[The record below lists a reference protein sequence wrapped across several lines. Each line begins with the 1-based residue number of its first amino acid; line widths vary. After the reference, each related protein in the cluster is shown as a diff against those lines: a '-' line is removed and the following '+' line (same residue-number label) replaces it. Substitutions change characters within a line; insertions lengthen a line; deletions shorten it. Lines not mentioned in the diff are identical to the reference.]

1 MGFSSALQGRAAHD
15 ALLNRQEAELKLLE
29 TMKRCLAQKAK
40 CDREYAVSLA
50 AVTQQGLK
58 IDRTDDLQGSHIM
71 RAWRGFMEELEHTA
85 KQIRSNAEQLETVC
99 HEKLASLYQEK
110 RRVRKQYQE
119 EHTKIATQF
128 SHLTEDVA
136 RKKSEYQK
144 HLDYYK
150 LLRGRFEEHIKSGRS
165 GRKLDDVIDKY
176 QKACRKLH
184 QAHNEYVLLI
194 SEAVEVEKDF
204 RTTLLPGLLEHQQTL
219 QEGFIQAWSNLLSEI
234 AKLSDTTSE
243 KYVEIQRRIDTSI
256 SSINSTE
263 EYREFTDKHKT
274 SPTTPVV
281 FQFDESL
288 VEDSLGKLQANTLTV
303 DNLTVDWLRGRQ
315 VELEGTIKDLQE
327 RQAKLLA
334 EPNGTGTLATSSS
347 PASSSPVSTP
357 GTKPSTPILNG
368 TGNSNGASG
377 KDSQQIAAN
386 KSSKELNNLRC
397 QERQTMKLVEM
408 IRTALNEVGCEELP
422 SGCDDI
428 AVEHLIENKKSVSQD
443 LSLDSQH
450 NNPSQAGGFFTLRTG
465 NGGSG
470 GGGGGGGGGGVMS
483 MLIDQLRRKSGP
495 PGAATSGGTGG
506 KAAPRSVGTTP
517 AQTPKPGHRATAAST
532 VNSVSSPATITC
544 ERVQASLDGFPPHA
558 TNHYQQQQQEQPQLR
573 PLAPCSSASLYAE
586 LRSVNPEIDDE
597 QSFPYPENR
606 ISNVYV
612 DMEAYLGM
620 RELSPDENSSEHAC
634 ASYTNI
640 NSDHLPSLRHEQSS
654 TAHNSQSSPMGDLPN
669 SRTPMLGDDDG
680 ERRKYRRLRT
690 MGDRIDDEDDDADTA
705 EELNDS
711 KNNLLRE
718 ESYDG
723 GDQLDEGPTESETK
737 YLTMR
742 KRSSPRADTTTRWK
756 SSIEQHLDVIDAL
769 NIKLDE
775 HQRLSARL
783 SEDYEYIRVQ
793 TLRREAE
800 LIAAAAAATAAS
812 STSSTAVPQRAAAGG
827 TPFEKANSFR
837 EKIKRRIRG
846 AKSSQLSEP
855 VEPETPDKVA
865 NVVESFSG
873 RLRTRIASQRQ
884 FRLMKETDSASPS
897 TDRGSITTNGG
908 ASNSAGGRQKKKKR
922 KSSKA
927 HRAFKQQQQQQ
938 QQRSGLKRDTES
950 EQEVYDQPQQLLH
963 PANTF
968 SEDELLVD
976 EPPRVGS
983 PEQMVKPSGQKFSQ
997 TVRATWRELLHST
1010 NKVKDSSINLT
1021 NQQQQHDRMEE
1032 KLDLIPNQDRPG
1044 LLAIRFTFSDT
1055 ETPEH
1060 HGSRQLDA
1068 TSSTTGEG
1076 GEYCVPLL
1084 LSQSSDDTK
1093 APQIL
1098 SSGDSSHPAGSN
1110 STTSKLAMNLKINLK
1125 ERLTKL
1131 VHKRAL
1137 MMGGGGTVPGK
1148 SNLLP
1153 LHQPSGE
1160 ICRSCSKRIVRPG
1173 TIHPS
1178 QTVLDF
1184 VKEFPGLDICNGGH
1198 DEDDE
1203 NDDCDGD
1210 GDNKKADTARPGR
1223 ATESEMINLEY
1234 EDIDVITIKSHKL
1247 TDHCEGGDD
1256 DNDDDG
1262 MTLSTNRPLHEEEW
1276 FHGVLPR
1283 EEVVR
1288 LLRNEG
1294 DFLVR
1299 ETTRNDES
1307 QTVLSVCWNGHKHFI
1322 VQTTA
1327 EGHYRFE
1334 GPAFPSIQEL
1344 IVHQYQSELPVTGRS
1359 GAVLR
1364 KPVLRERWELSND
1377 DVILLDK
1384 IGRGNFGDVYKAK
1397 LKSSKNTL
1405 VAVKTCRMTLPEEQ
1419 KRKFL
1424 QEGRIL
1430 KQYDHPNI
1438 VKLIGI
1444 CVQKQPIMIVMEL
1457 VAGGSLLMFL
1467 RKNAT
1472 TLGQRQMMGMCR
1484 DAAAG
1489 MRYLESKNCIH
1500 RDLAARNCLIGSE
1513 NIVKISD
1520 FGMSREEEEYIVSGG
1535 MKQIPIKWTAPEAL
1549 NFGKYTSLCDVWSYG
1564 ILVWEIFSRGD
1575 TPYSGMSN
1583 SMARERIDE
1592 GYRMPSPEGA
1602 PPEMYRL
1609 MLKCWSYEPESRPHF
1624 DEIYTVVDA
1633 LILCTKD

>member
-58 IDRTDDLQGSHIM
+58 IDRSDDLQGSHVM
-71 RAWRGFMEELEHTA
+71 RAWRSFMEELDHTA
-85 KQIRSNAEQLETVC
+85 KQIRTNAEQLETVC

-194 SEAVEVEKDF
+194 TEAVEVEKDF
-204 RTTLLPGLLEHQQTL
+204 RTILLPGLLEHQQSL
-219 QEGFIQAWSNLLSEI
+219 QEGFIQAWSNLLQEI
-234 AKLSDTTSE
+234 ANLSDMTSD
-243 KYVEIQRRIDTSI
+243 KFVDIQRRIESSI
-256 SSINSTE
+256 AGINSTE
-263 EYREFTDKHKT
+263 EYREFTEKHKT
-274 SPTTPVV
+274 SPTPPVI

-315 VELEGTIKDLQE
+315 TELEGTIKDLQD
-327 RQAKLLA
+327 RQSKLCG
-334 EPNGTGTLATSSS
+334 EPNGTNGATGSS
-347 PASSSPVSTP
+347 PAAVSPASTP

-368 TGNSNGASG
+368 SSTSNGVHQG
-377 KDSQQIAAN
+377 KDPATN
-386 KSSKELNNLRC
+386 KSSKELNTLRC
-397 QERQTMKLVEM
+397 QERQTLKLVDM
-408 IRTALNEVGCEELP
+408 IRSALNEVGCEELP
-422 SGCDDI
+422 SGCDDLS
-428 AVEHLIENKKSVSQD
+428 VEHLIENKKSVSQD
-443 LSLDSQH
+443 LSVDSLQQQH
-450 NNPSQAGGFFTLRTG
+450 TSTAMGLFSLRT
-465 NGGSG
+465 G
-470 GGGGGGGGGGVMS
+470 GGGGSSSGGMMS
-483 MLIDQLRRKSGP
+483 MLMDQLRRKSGP
-495 PGAATSGGTGG
+495 PTVSGSSSAG
-506 KAAPRSVGTTP
+506 KTPRSGPTP
-517 AQTPKPGHRATAAST
+517 VQTPKPGHR
-532 VNSVSSPATITC
+532 
-544 ERVQASLDGFPPHA
+544 G
-558 TNHYQQQQQEQPQLR
+558 
-573 PLAPCSSASLYAE
+573 
-586 LRSVNPEIDDE
+586 
-597 QSFPYPENR
+597 
-606 ISNVYV
+606 
-612 DMEAYLGM
+612 
-620 RELSPDENSSEHAC
+620 
-634 ASYTNI
+634 
-640 NSDHLPSLRHEQSS
+640 
-654 TAHNSQSSPMGDLPN
+654 
-669 SRTPMLGDDDG
+669 
-680 ERRKYRRLRT
+680 
-690 MGDRIDDEDDDADTA
+690 
-705 EELNDS
+705 
-711 KNNLLRE
+711 
-718 ESYDG
+718 
-723 GDQLDEGPTESETK
+723 
-737 YLTMR
+737 
-742 KRSSPRADTTTRWK
+742 
-756 SSIEQHLDVIDAL
+756 
-769 NIKLDE
+769 
-775 HQRLSARL
+775 
-783 SEDYEYIRVQ
+783 
-793 TLRREAE
+793 
-800 LIAAAAAATAAS
+800 
-812 STSSTAVPQRAAAGG
+812 
-827 TPFEKANSFR
+827 
-837 EKIKRRIRG
+837 
-846 AKSSQLSEP
+846 
-855 VEPETPDKVA
+855 
-865 NVVESFSG
+865 
-873 RLRTRIASQRQ
+873 
-884 FRLMKETDSASPS
+884 
-897 TDRGSITTNGG
+897 
-908 ASNSAGGRQKKKKR
+908 
-922 KSSKA
+922 
-927 HRAFKQQQQQQ
+927 
-938 QQRSGLKRDTES
+938 
-950 EQEVYDQPQQLLH
+950 
-963 PANTF
+963 
-968 SEDELLVD
+968 
-976 EPPRVGS
+976 
-983 PEQMVKPSGQKFSQ
+983 
-997 TVRATWRELLHST
+997 
-1010 NKVKDSSINLT
+1010 
-1021 NQQQQHDRMEE
+1021 
-1032 KLDLIPNQDRPG
+1032 
-1044 LLAIRFTFSDT
+1044 
-1055 ETPEH
+1055 
-1060 HGSRQLDA
+1060 A
-1068 TSSTTGEG
+1068 TST
-1076 GEYCVPLL
+1076 
-1084 LSQSSDDTK
+1084 
-1093 APQIL
+1093 
-1098 SSGDSSHPAGSN
+1098 
-1110 STTSKLAMNLKINLK
+1110 
-1125 ERLTKL
+1125 
-1131 VHKRAL
+1131 
-1137 MMGGGGTVPGK
+1137 
-1148 SNLLP
+1148 
-1153 LHQPSGE
+1153 
-1160 ICRSCSKRIVRPG
+1160 
-1173 TIHPS
+1173 
-1178 QTVLDF
+1178 
-1184 VKEFPGLDICNGGH
+1184 
-1198 DEDDE
+1198 
-1203 NDDCDGD
+1203 
-1210 GDNKKADTARPGR
+1210 
-1223 ATESEMINLEY
+1223 
-1234 EDIDVITIKSHKL
+1234 
-1247 TDHCEGGDD
+1247 
-1256 DNDDDG
+1256 

-1467 RKNAT
+1467 RKNAS

-1592 GYRMPSPEGA
+1592 GYRMPAPEGA

-1624 DEIYTVVDA
+1624 DEICSVVDA
-1633 LILCTKD
+1633 LLLCTKD